1 MNLYNVSVLCFGFCS
16 LLLGLLIWLKRQDEI
31 GNRYFEMALVYAG
44 WAIFIAINLNNDV
57 SPNLGLFMGRL
68 GNAFG
73 IFIPVV
79 WYHFVITFTGGERK
93 NRRIIK
99 WLYFMSIL
107 IACFAFTPLF
117 IPKVVPMVGFEYYSQ
132 AGPIYYVHALN
143 FLIVVS
149 LSFFEVYK
157 KIKNSGGSER
167 QQLKGLFVI
176 FLIGYIGGAPTFFPT
191 FGIPFPQYTLLLLP
205 TYPFALAYVMIKQKL
220 FDMEVLA
227 RAAHRDKLTAIGV
240 LAASINHE
248 IKNPLFI
255 IKGLAESCLERQ
267 KEGVFPSDKKALE
280 SANDS
285 MKRSMDQADRAM
297 DIIKRLSLF
306 AKAGIEGEMKFEAV
320 PVAEVLE
327 DILPLVRYELAA
339 NNITLTRE
347 IPKNLPDVQA
357 DRRYLEEIFFN
368 LIVNAIQALK
378 DAGKPGEIKINARVE
393 GEFAAFTITD
403 NGPGI
408 PADKL
413 KDVFRPFY
421 TTKAEGTGLGLYIT
435 RQLVEKIKGR
445 ISVESQPG
453 IGTTFTVRLACFSK

>member
-1 MNLYNVSVLCFGFCS
+1 MNPYSFCLLCFGFCS
-16 LLLGLLIWLKRQDEI
+16 LFVGLLIWLKRNDSI
-31 GNRYFEMALVYAG
+31 GRVYL
-44 WAIFIAINLNNDV
+44 IFSVLN
-57 SPNLGLFMGRL
+57 GLWGIF
-68 GNAFG
+68 FG
-73 IFIPVV
+73 IFLNQQEYNAAIFYVRLAD
-79 WYHFVITFTGGERK
+79 TF
-93 NRRIIK
+93 
-99 WLYFMSIL
+99 
-107 IACFAFTPLF
+107 ALF
-117 IPKVVPMVGFEYYSQ
+117 IPAAWFHFAIVYTEKFSEHRRLL
-132 AGPIYYVHALN
+132 AFFYVLAIL
-143 FLIVVS
+143 VS
-149 LSFFEVYK
+149 LFGFSDWFIPKLRTGVGLAYFTHPGLIFHFLLLMFITIIPAGFFLLFKRMFQSSVAEK
-157 KIKNSGGSER
+157 S
-167 QQLKGLFVI
+167 QLKGFMIATSLGFIGGGLTMPLSYGIIVPQYAMFLMPVYPFLTAY
-176 FLIGYIGGAPTFFPT
+176 FLIKKG
-191 FGIPFPQYTLLLLP
+191 
-205 TYPFALAYVMIKQKL
+205 L
-220 FDMEVLA
+220 FNVEEFVQ
-227 RAAHRDKLTAIGV
+227 AAHRDKLTAIGV

-267 KEGVFPSDKKALE
+267 KEGIFPNKEKVIE
-280 SANDS
+280 SSNDA
-285 MKRSMDQADRAM
+285 MKRSIEQADRAM

-306 AKAGIEGEMKFEAV
+306 AKAGIEGEIKFEAV

-393 GEFAAFTITD
+393 GEFVAFTITD

-453 IGTTFTVRLACFSK
+453 IGTTFTVRLACFLK